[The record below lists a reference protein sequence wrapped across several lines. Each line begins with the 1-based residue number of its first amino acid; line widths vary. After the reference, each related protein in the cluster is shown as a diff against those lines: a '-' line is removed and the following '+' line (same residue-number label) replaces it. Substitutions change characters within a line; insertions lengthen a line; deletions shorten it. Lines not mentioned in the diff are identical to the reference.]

1 MNEQLL
7 TAMQQ
12 TFFEL
17 AEKHNIPITDKVVEF
32 FEDVYTA
39 EFDTEG

>member
-17 AEKHNIPITDKVVEF
+17 AEKHNIPITDKVIEF
-32 FEDVYTA
+32 FEDVFTA
-39 EFDTEG
+39 EFGDEE